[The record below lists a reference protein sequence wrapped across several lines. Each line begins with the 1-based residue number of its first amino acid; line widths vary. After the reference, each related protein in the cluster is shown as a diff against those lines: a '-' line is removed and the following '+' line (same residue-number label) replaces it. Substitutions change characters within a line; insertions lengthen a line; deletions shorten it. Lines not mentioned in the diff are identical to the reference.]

1 MKKIAIATIVCLAL
15 LGAFSGATRA
25 VVVFGVLRGA
35 PANELSPEDRANIEW
50 LAAAIGVDPAT
61 RQYEVFVEETR
72 ATAARYNALPY
83 ATLLHVVPG
92 TAFLLLAPLQLTRRF
107 RLRGAR
113 VHHTV
118 GYFLMVLGVS
128 FGATALYLSFRE
140 PIFGAAG
147 ASATIL
153 ASLWFLYCGRRAYL
167 AIRVRD
173 VDVHRAWM
181 LRALAMAYAIAVVR
195 AIALALFAVFPVTA
209 QDVGSLTFW
218 SGFLVSALAAEW
230 WVRRPADRQP
240 RALKWAS

>member
-1 MKKIAIATIVCLAL
+1 MKKIAIAVTVLLAL

-25 VVVFGVLRGA
+25 VVVVSVLRGA
-35 PANELSPEDRANIEW
+35 PANELSPEDRANIQW
-50 LAAAIGVDPAT
+50 LATAIGVDRAS
-61 RQYEVFVEETR
+61 RQYDMLVEETR
-72 ATAARYNALPY
+72 ATSARYNALPY
-83 ATLLHVVPG
+83 TTLFHVVPG
-92 TAFLLLAPLQLTRRF
+92 TAFLLLAPLQLMRRF

-118 GYFLMVLGVS
+118 GYVLMVLGVS

-140 PIFGAAG
+140 PIFGVAG

-153 ASLWFLYCGRRAYL
+153 ASLWFLYCGRRAYM
-167 AIRVRD
+167 AIRIRN
-173 VDVHRAWM
+173 VDAHRAWM

-195 AIALALFAVFPVTA
+195 AIALALLAVFPVTT

-218 SGFLVSALAAEW
+218 SGFLISALAAEW
-230 WVRRPADRQP
+230 WVRRPSDHQP

>member
-1 MKKIAIATIVCLAL
+1 MKKIAIAAIVLLAL

-25 VVVFGVLRGA
+25 VVVVSVLRGA

-50 LAAAIGVDPAT
+50 LATAIGADRAS
-61 RQYEVFVEETR
+61 RQYNMLVEETR
-72 ATAARYNALPY
+72 ATSARYNALPY
-83 ATLLHVVPG
+83 TTLFHVVPG
-92 TAFLLLAPLQLTRRF
+92 TAFLLLAPLQLMRRF

-140 PIFGAAG
+140 PIFGVGG

-153 ASLWFLYCGRRAYL
+153 ASVWFLYCGRRAYM
-167 AIRVRD
+167 AIRARN
-173 VDVHRAWM
+173 VDAHRAWM

-195 AIALALFAVFPVTA
+195 AIALALLAVFHVTT

-218 SGFLVSALAAEW
+218 SGFLISALAAEW
-230 WVRRPADRQP
+230 WVRRPSDQQP

>member
-1 MKKIAIATIVCLAL
+1 MKKIAIATIVLLAL

-25 VVVFGVLRGA
+25 VVVFDVLRGA
-35 PANELSPEDRANIEW
+35 PADELSPEDRANIQW
-50 LAAAIGVDPAT
+50 LAAAIGVDLAST
-61 RQYEVFVEETR
+61 RYAVLVEETR
-72 ATAARYNALPY
+72 ATSARYNALPY
-83 ATLLHVVPG
+83 ATLLHVIPG
-92 TAFLLLAPLQLTRRF
+92 TAFLLLAPLQLIRRF

-118 GYFLMVLGVS
+118 GYLLMVLGVS

-140 PIFGAAG
+140 PIFGVAG
-147 ASATIL
+147 ASATTL
-153 ASLWFLYCGRRAYL
+153 ASLWFLYCGARAYM

-173 VDVHRAWM
+173 VNGHRAWM

-195 AIALALFAVFPVTA
+195 AIALALFALLPVTA
-209 QDVGSLTFW
+209 NDIGSLTFW

-230 WVRRPADRQP
+230 WIRRPLDRQP